1 MSNMDKFKY
10 NLIWSLKLYSLTLIF
25 PIVFTMAIVLITVLD
40 IETKYGFWKMMKISW
55 IDFYFTGSFLD
66 IDAWRWHI
74 ILLLV
79 SFTITTFSN

>member
-1 MSNMDKFKY
+1 MDKFKY

-25 PIVFTMAIVLITVLD
+25 PIVFTMAIVFITVLD
-40 IETKYGFWKMMKISW
+40 LETKYGFWEMMKISW

-74 ILLLV
+74 ILLIA
-79 SFTITTFSN
+79 SFTITTSSNY